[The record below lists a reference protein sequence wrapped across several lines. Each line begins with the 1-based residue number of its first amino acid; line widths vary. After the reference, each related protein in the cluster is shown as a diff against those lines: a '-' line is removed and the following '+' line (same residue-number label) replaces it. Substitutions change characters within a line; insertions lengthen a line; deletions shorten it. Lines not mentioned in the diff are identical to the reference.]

1 MVKCMS
7 VYKDYEKE
15 VKNKYGQTDAY
26 KEYEVKTKDY
36 SKDKWN
42 NLSDGMNDIMQKFAE
57 CKNQG
62 LKYNSNEVLIQGFD
76 VLQES
81 NRTSTIKSND
91 HKRVELLLKSVDI
104 WLIKCNTDISAAK
117 TAYNGIFKGEII

>member
-36 SKDKWN
+36 SDDKWN
-42 NLSDGMNDIMQKFAE
+42 NLSNGMNDIMQKFAE

-62 LKYNSNEVLIQGFD
+62 LKYNSDEALIL
-76 VLQES
+76 VKNLQDFITK
-81 NRTSTIKSND
+81 NYYNCTND
-91 HKRVELLLKSVDI
+91 ILYGLG
-104 WLIKCNTDISAAK
+104 N
-117 TAYNGIFKGEII
+117 